1 MRRFKYI
8 GTEEQA
14 EDYRI
19 GNHEDIPIIGEVYL
33 EDKFFG
39 GSTIAQWVDEV
50 EFTADEWEEV
60 FDHVVKSPVSDNYYC
75 YNDPVNPQH
84 YKNGG
89 VECIEG
95 IRSAVVGKDGFAGYL
110 AGNTL
115 KYIWRYESKGGVQ
128 DLEKGLWYLN
138 KLVEHEKGKIK

>member
-8 GTEEQA
+8 GTEKDA

-19 GNHEDIPIIGEVYL
+19 GNHGGIPIIGEVYL

-39 GSTIAQWVDEV
+39 GATVAQWVDGTK
-50 EFTADEWEEV
+50 FTTDEWEEV
-60 FDHVVKSPVSDNYYC
+60 FDEQVTTP
-75 YNDPVNPQH
+75 DPVNPQH
-84 YKNGG
+84 YKNGE

-110 AGNTL
+110 TGNVI

-128 DLEKGLWYLN
+128 DLEKASWYLN
-138 KLVEHEKGKIK
+138 KLVEYEKGKVK